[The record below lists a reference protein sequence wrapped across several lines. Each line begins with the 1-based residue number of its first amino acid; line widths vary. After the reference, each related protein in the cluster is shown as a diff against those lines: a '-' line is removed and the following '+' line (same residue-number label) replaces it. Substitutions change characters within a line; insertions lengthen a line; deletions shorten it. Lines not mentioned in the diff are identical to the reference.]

1 MERRRPACMLIGRTS
16 RSRSNKR
23 RNHMSFEV
31 NQSKTYSQSLEAV
44 QTAALGAVSGLEGKI
59 LKQSENRIEAKFD
72 KKILGKVLGDRTQIE
87 IVLSAAANG
96 ESQVNVTVY
105 PLDPVGRKLMF
116 GARKGVAQ
124 TVISWFWAHLE
135 HRLK

>member
-1 MERRRPACMLIGRTS
+1 
-16 RSRSNKR
+16 
-23 RNHMSFEV
+23 MSFEV
-31 NQSKTYSQSLEAV
+31 NQSKTYNHSFEAV
-44 QTAALGAVSGLEGKI
+44 QTAALGAISGLEGKI

-87 IVLSAAANG
+87 IDLSAPNDG
-96 ESQVNVTVY
+96 SSQVDVTVY
-105 PLDPVGRKLMF
+105 PLDPVGRKLLF

-124 TVISWFWAHLE
+124 TVTSWFWAHLE

>member
-1 MERRRPACMLIGRTS
+1 
-16 RSRSNKR
+16 
-23 RNHMSFEV
+23 MSFEV
-31 NQSKTYSQSLEAV
+31 NQSKTYSQSLETV
-44 QTAALGAVSGLEGKI
+44 QAAALGAVSGLEGKV
-59 LKQSENRIEAKFD
+59 LNQSENRIEAKFD

-87 IVLSAAANG
+87 IDLSAADG
-96 ESQVNVTVY
+96 ESKVDVTVY

-116 GARKGVAQ
+116 GARKGVSQ

>member
-1 MERRRPACMLIGRTS
+1 
-16 RSRSNKR
+16 
-23 RNHMSFEV
+23 MSFEV
-31 NQSKTYSQSLEAV
+31 NESKTYTQSLETV
-44 QTAALGAVSGLEGKI
+44 QTAALGAIAGLEGKI
-59 LKQSENRIEAKFD
+59 LKQSDSRIEAKFD

-87 IVLSAAANG
+87 IDLFTANG
-96 ESQVNVTVY
+96 ASQVDVTIY

-116 GARKGVAQ
+116 GARKGVSQ